1 LSVADLRTATNERPG
16 QGAVIGGP
24 EAAKMVAD
32 PDGQTEAPAAAA
44 PSRLEFLG
52 ARPNPF
58 RGSTE
63 IQFALPRA
71 MDVTIQV
78 HDLSGRL
85 VRTVLQG
92 EIGAGTHG
100 VTWDGRNDAGLQA
113 GAGVY
118 FTTFRA
124 GDLYKTEKV
133 FLYR

>member
-1 LSVADLRTATNERPG
+1 MIA
-16 QGAVIGGP
+16 GP
-24 EAAKMVAD
+24 ER
-32 PDGQTEAPAAAA
+32 QTETQAAAA

-63 IQFALPRA
+63 IQFALPQA
-71 MDVTIQV
+71 MAVAIQV

-85 VRTVLQG
+85 VRTLLQG
-92 EIGAGTHG
+92 EMGAGTHG
-100 VTWDGRNDAGLQA
+100 VTWDGRNDAGLPA

-124 GDLYKTEKV
+124 GDLFKTEKV